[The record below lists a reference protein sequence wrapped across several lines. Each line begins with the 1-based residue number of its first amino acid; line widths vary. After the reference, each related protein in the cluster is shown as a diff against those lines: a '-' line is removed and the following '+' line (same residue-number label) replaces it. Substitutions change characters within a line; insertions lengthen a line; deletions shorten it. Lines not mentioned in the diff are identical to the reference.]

1 MAKKKKKVRPIDDR
15 IKEAEAQLQKL
26 KSQKAVE
33 AIKGTEEEKI
43 VRALRKAISCI
54 EQLWDDDDFDTT
66 TDLKALVTDLD
77 TLVTDILMQVE
88 AAEGDGDDEED
99 GE

>member
-88 AAEGDGDDEED
+88 AAEEDGDDEED